1 MELHQ
6 VHERGYVMLVACAAA
21 TRQQW
26 QKNHDQVSLPEGKSR
41 KQASTYLGL
50 VSRAQEY
57 FSYNPEKQKREKSLY
72 LI

>member
-1 MELHQ
+1 MK
-6 VHERGYVMLVACAAA
+6 GVMSCWLPV
-21 TRQQW
+21 QQPPDNND